1 MVTEEQIR
9 FWDDNGYLKY
19 GKVLEQ
25 GEVAELLEGFDRV
38 TRIESEGGD
47 DSSVE
52 FTVGHARGDNDAEYE
67 AGGIRQ
73 YINLW
78 KRDGVYD
85 KAVRHP
91 LITGIAKQLL
101 KTPELRLWH
110 DHMISKPPE
119 ENDRFQFH
127 QDFYNWPLAD
137 PNILTCWIAL
147 DDATVANGCMH
158 VVPGS
163 HRDPRFSLAGREKE
177 LEELAENPD
186 ARTERVIMGEHDAS
200 FGVPVELKSGECMF
214 HHSLNFHST
223 PKNTTTGQRRAFVI
237 IYMPE
242 GILFNN
248 SQAWDHILVPNIEAK
263 HGEPITSS
271 NFPVVG

>member
-1 MVTEEQIR
+1 MITEEQIR

-25 GEVAELLEGFDRV
+25 DEVTGLLEGFDRI

-52 FTVGHARGDNDAEYE
+52 FKVGHARGDTDLEYK

-78 KRDGVYD
+78 KRDEVYD
-85 KAVRHP
+85 KVVRHP
-91 LITGIAKQLL
+91 LITGITKQLL
-101 KTPELRLWH
+101 KTPGLRLWH

-147 DDATVANGCMH
+147 DEATVANGCMH

-163 HRDPRFSLAGREKE
+163 HRDPRFSQAGRKKE

-223 PKNTTTGQRRAFVI
+223 PKNTTDSQRRAFVI
-237 IYMPE
+237 IYLPE
-242 GILFNN
+242 GMCFDNT
-248 SQAWDHILVPNIEAK
+248 QAWDHPLVPLIESK
-263 HGEPITSS
+263 HGDPITGSS
-271 NFPVVG
+271 FPVVG

>member
-52 FTVGHARGDNDAEYE
+52 FSGGHARGDNDAEYE

-119 ENDRFQFH
+119 ENVRFQFH
-127 QDFYNWPLAD
+127 QDFFNWPLAD

-163 HRDPRFSLAGREKE
+163 HRDPRFSLAGRKKE

>member
-1 MVTEEQIR
+1 MTTDEQIQ
-9 FWDDNGYLKY
+9 FWDENGYLKF

-25 GEVAELLEGFDRV
+25 GEVAELLAGLDRIV
-38 TRIESEGGD
+38 RIESEECD
-47 DSSVE
+47 DSSIE
-52 FTVGHARGDNDAEYE
+52 FSIGHDRGGEGGAYGE
-67 AGGIRQ
+67 AITQ
-73 YINLW
+73 YLNLW
-78 KRDGVYD
+78 KRDAAYD
-85 KAVRHP
+85 RTVRHP

-101 KTPELRLWH
+101 KSPELRLWH
-110 DHMISKPPE
+110 DHVISKPPG

-163 HRDPRFSLAGREKE
+163 HRDPRFSPAGRKKE

>member
-1 MVTEEQIR
+1 MTTDEQIQ
-9 FWDDNGYLKY
+9 FWDENGYLKF

-25 GEVAELLEGFDRV
+25 GEVAELLAGLDRIV
-38 TRIESEGGD
+38 RIESEECD
-47 DSSVE
+47 DSSIE
-52 FTVGHARGDNDAEYE
+52 FSIGHDRGGEGGAYGE
-67 AGGIRQ
+67 AITQ
-73 YINLW
+73 YLNLW
-78 KRDGVYD
+78 KRDAAYD
-85 KAVRHP
+85 RTVRHP

-101 KTPELRLWH
+101 KSPELRLWH
-110 DHMISKPPE
+110 DHVISKPPG

-163 HRDPRFSLAGREKE
+163 HRDPRFLPAARKKE
-177 LEELAENPD
+177 LEELAQNPD
-186 ARTERVIMGEHDAS
+186 ARTERVIMGEHDAG

-223 PKNTTTGQRRAFVI
+223 PKNTTDSHRRAFVI
-237 IYMPE
+237 IYLPAGMCVT
-242 GILFNN
+242 NT
-248 SQAWDHILVPNIEAK
+248 QAWDHPLVPLFEVAP
-263 HGEPITSS
+263 GEPIIGSH
-271 NFPVVG
+271 FPVVG

>member
-1 MVTEEQIR
+1 MTTDEQIQ
-9 FWDDNGYLKY
+9 FWDENGYLKF

-25 GEVAELLEGFDRV
+25 GEVAELLAGLDRIV
-38 TRIESEGGD
+38 RIESEECD
-47 DSSVE
+47 DSSIE
-52 FTVGHARGDNDAEYE
+52 FSIGHDRGGEGGAYGE
-67 AGGIRQ
+67 AITQ
-73 YINLW
+73 YLNLW
-78 KRDGVYD
+78 KRDAAYD
-85 KAVRHP
+85 RTVRHP

-101 KTPELRLWH
+101 KSPELRLWH
-110 DHMISKPPE
+110 DHVISKPPG

-163 HRDPRFSLAGREKE
+163 HRDPRFLPAARKKE
-177 LEELAENPD
+177 LEELAQNPD
-186 ARTERVIMGEHDAS
+186 ARTERVIMGEHDAG

-223 PKNTTTGQRRAFVI
+223 PKNTTDSHRRAFVS
-237 IYMPE
+237 IYLPAGMCVT
-242 GILFNN
+242 NT
-248 SQAWDHILVPNIEAK
+248 QAWDHPLVPLFEVAP
-263 HGEPITSS
+263 GEPVIGSH
-271 NFPVVG
+271 FPVVG

>member
-1 MVTEEQIR
+1 MTTDEQIQ
-9 FWDDNGYLKY
+9 FWDENGYLKF

-25 GEVAELLEGFDRV
+25 GEVAELLAGLDRIV
-38 TRIESEGGD
+38 RIESEECD
-47 DSSVE
+47 DSSIE
-52 FTVGHARGDNDAEYE
+52 FSIGHDRGGEGGAYGE
-67 AGGIRQ
+67 AITQ
-73 YINLW
+73 HLNLW
-78 KRDGVYD
+78 KRDAAYD
-85 KAVRHP
+85 RTVRHP

-101 KTPELRLWH
+101 KSPELRLWH
-110 DHMISKPPE
+110 DHVISKPPG

-163 HRDPRFSLAGREKE
+163 HRDPRFLPAARKKE
-177 LEELAENPD
+177 LEELAQNPD
-186 ARTERVIMGEHDAS
+186 ARTERVIMGEHDAG

-223 PKNTTTGQRRAFVI
+223 PKNTTDSHRRAFVI
-237 IYMPE
+237 IYLPAGMCVT
-242 GILFNN
+242 NT
-248 SQAWDHILVPNIEAK
+248 QAWDHPLVPLFEVAP
-263 HGEPITSS
+263 GEPIIGSH
-271 NFPVVG
+271 FPVVG

>member
-1 MVTEEQIR
+1 MTTDEQIQ
-9 FWDDNGYLKY
+9 FWDENGYLKF

-25 GEVAELLEGFDRV
+25 GEVAELLAGLDRIV
-38 TRIESEGGD
+38 RIESEECD
-47 DSSVE
+47 DSSIE
-52 FTVGHARGDNDAEYE
+52 FSIGHDRGGEGGAYGE
-67 AGGIRQ
+67 AITQ
-73 YINLW
+73 YLNLW
-78 KRDGVYD
+78 KRDAAYD
-85 KAVRHP
+85 RTVRHP

-101 KTPELRLWH
+101 KSPELRLWH
-110 DHMISKPPE
+110 DHVISKPPG

-163 HRDPRFSLAGREKE
+163 HRDPRFLPAARKKE
-177 LEELAENPD
+177 LEELAQNPD
-186 ARTERVIMGEHDAS
+186 ARTERVIMGEHDAG

-223 PKNTTTGQRRAFVI
+223 PKNTTDSHRRAFVI
-237 IYMPE
+237 IYLPAGMCVT
-242 GILFNN
+242 NT
-248 SQAWDHILVPNIEAK
+248 QAWDHPLVPLFEVAP
-263 HGEPITSS
+263 GEPVIGSH
-271 NFPVVG
+271 FPVVG